1 MNQDEGK
8 TLAEGIASIFLRC
21 FFLSVALLLLWFV
34 FYFMAGDWAYSI
46 HSRWFGLSRRDFGLI
61 HYYGM
66 AVTKTC
72 AILFFLFPYLSIKL
86 VLRKK
91 ERNT

>member
-1 MNQDEGK
+1 MNKDEQTNLLHGV
-8 TLAEGIASIFLRC
+8 ASIFLRC
-21 FFLSVALLLLWFV
+21 FFLSVTLLLLWFV
-34 FYFMAGDWAYSI
+34 FYWVAGDWAYNI
-46 HSRWFGLSRRDFGLI
+46 HSRWFELSRHDFDLI
-61 HYYGM
+61 NYYGM
-66 AVTKTC
+66 ALIKIC